1 MPKTADQAK
10 EVKEGK
16 HSWPALKYIAR
27 DVTDGS
33 SLTPFVKKGRRHAF
47 LTTDCRSTPRAPMDS
62 STHALNMFKAC
73 IREAAT
79 NTLLHKKPSHRLMQ
93 NHKFTWLHICAVR
106 ELNRIRRTMR
116 LSMHLKGPNSSTDT
130 YVYHGKKFTIQTSET
145 PDTEEYCIEVGDE
158 GMPL

>member
-47 LTTDCRSTPRAPMDS
+47 LTTVQDAKNLRFVCGRCDTVCVSATIKG
-62 STHALNMFKAC
+62 HCEKC
-73 IREAAT
+73 INKNDEDI
-79 NTLLHKKPSHRLMQ
+79 N
-93 NHKFTWLHICAVR
+93 
-106 ELNRIRRTMR
+106 
-116 LSMHLKGPNSSTDT
+116 KGEF
-130 YVYHGKKFTIQTSET
+130 YLIQ
-145 PDTEEYCIEVGDE
+145 DYFYDQ
-158 GMPL
+158 